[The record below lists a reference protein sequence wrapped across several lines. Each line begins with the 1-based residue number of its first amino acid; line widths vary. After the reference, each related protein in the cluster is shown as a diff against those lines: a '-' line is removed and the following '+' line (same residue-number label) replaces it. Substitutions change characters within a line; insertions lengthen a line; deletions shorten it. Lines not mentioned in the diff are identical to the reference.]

1 MTAAVATRVNS
12 PKVMSALVNG
22 SLETSCSDQLSLGLP
37 CASPLDIGQNVSS
50 PGQGPIVV
58 RRVSMSGV
66 YLRRRLAV
74 CLTALAMI
82 FTLAPVVRTAVGGF
96 FGVEKE
102 SSGIVEMASPESL
115 MISDFVIVQSGQT
128 LWSIARAI
136 QPTGDLRPLVA
147 KIKQINGDATLSIG
161 QAVYLP

>member
-1 MTAAVATRVNS
+1 MTAVVATRVNS
-12 PKVMSALVNG
+12 PRAMSTDVNE
-22 SLETSCSDQLSLGLP
+22 SLETSRSDQLSLRLS
-37 CASPLDIGQNVSS
+37 CASPLGIDQNVSS

-74 CLTALAMI
+74 CLTALALMLI
-82 FTLAPVVRTAVGGF
+82 LAPVVKTVVVGFSGA
-96 FGVEKE
+96 EKE

-115 MISDFVIVQSGQT
+115 LISDFVIVQSGQT

-147 KIKQINGDATLSIG
+147 KIKQINGDATLRIG
-161 QAVYLP
+161 QAIYLP

>member
-1 MTAAVATRVNS
+1 M
-12 PKVMSALVNG
+12 
-22 SLETSCSDQLSLGLP
+22 
-37 CASPLDIGQNVSS
+37 
-50 PGQGPIVV
+50 
-58 RRVSMSGV
+58 
-66 YLRRRLAV
+66 
-74 CLTALAMI
+74 CLTAWARI

-102 SSGIVEMASPESL
+102 SSGIIEMASPESL